1 MRRAG
6 YAAPANTWWR
16 KHLTRRLPDL
26 VPWIFDYYTKL
37 GFSPAH
43 KIHKIHALRRVSASS
58 ALSSFFG
65 YRGLGLVGQWKLKSS
80 VMRMPIQ
87 PLTWLV
93 AVIAGWVQR
102 DQQAA
107 IVYLLEKNR
116 VLKARLRGRKL
127 CSSLGGPWLRP
138 NSRPDKSIKGAL
150 GAPGPERASRLR
162 QGSPGLDSGPLG
174 RPLSRRSRPCQRAT
188 PHFGA
193 NVALENRD

>member
-1 MRRAG
+1 MPSLPDQIQQRPGHPRVTRRPPTLG
-6 YAAPANTWWR
+6 WR

-37 GFSPAH
+37 GFSPA
-43 KIHKIHALRRVSASS
+43 HKIHALRRVSASS

-102 DQQAA
+102 DKQAA

-116 VLKARLRGRKL
+116 SPQ
-127 CSSLGGPWLRP
+127 SS
-138 NSRPDKSIKGAL
+138 
-150 GAPGPERASRLR
+150 ASREE
-162 QGSPGLDSGPLG
+162 
-174 RPLSRRSRPCQRAT
+174 
-188 PHFGA
+188 
-193 NVALENRD
+193 ALLKPWRTLVEAQFETR